1 MIHRL
6 IMYFKDLLLP
16 FSECRKCIHKTQCN
30 HRVWVNDFDDFDDCN
45 YWKIHNFKELRRV
58 DMKTNTRI
66 KIFEGLDCEELEDDV
81 NKFMAHRNIVDVKI
95 ETSILP
101 FKTAVG
107 LAKGYDI
114 WKTIV
119 VRYE

>member
-1 MIHRL
+1 
-6 IMYFKDLLLP
+6 
-16 FSECRKCIHKTQCN
+16 
-30 HRVWVNDFDDFDDCN
+30 
-45 YWKIHNFKELRRV
+45 
-58 DMKTNTRI
+58 MKTSTRI
-66 KIFEGLDCEELEDDV
+66 KIFEGLDCEELEDEV

-101 FKTAVG
+101 FKTAVR

>member
-1 MIHRL
+1 
-6 IMYFKDLLLP
+6 
-16 FSECRKCIHKTQCN
+16 
-30 HRVWVNDFDDFDDCN
+30 
-45 YWKIHNFKELRRV
+45 
-58 DMKTNTRI
+58 MKTSTRI
-66 KIFEGLDCEELEDDV
+66 KIFEGLDCEELEDEV
-81 NKFMAHRNIVDVKI
+81 NKFMIHRNIVDVKI